1 MQGDYKISPGGLNG
15 EKNGETEVDER
26 RQIVTK
32 QWPPCISIKKL
43 GKRLADSASRL
54 SHDVSLLRYHAK
66 SLAEIAP
73 VGLNQRSPID
83 PRRGLK
89 LLEPIYF
96 LLENR

>member
-1 MQGDYKISPGGLNG
+1 MAPLY
-15 EKNGETEVDER
+15 
-26 RQIVTK
+26 
-32 QWPPCISIKKL
+32 ISIKKL
-43 GKRLADSASRL
+43 GKHLADSASRL

>member
-1 MQGDYKISPGGLNG
+1 MAPLY
-15 EKNGETEVDER
+15 
-26 RQIVTK
+26 
-32 QWPPCISIKKL
+32 ISIKKL

-54 SHDVSLLRYHAK
+54 SHVSLLRYHAK